1 MKTLRRKKLRLEP
14 LEVRTVMTGNVTA
27 VVQGGVLVVTGDTE
41 DNGIV
46 ITQTETGS
54 YLVSGDETTTVNGSE
69 SFESTSTVRSFKINM
84 KDGDDSVTIQDLDVR
99 QFLTLDGGNGN
110 DTLALSNVSVG
121 VIAAVRG
128 GAGDDGI
135 SVEGVDV
142 GATLLV
148 DAGKGVNTIGVNG
161 SEGTVLLINAKKGT
175 DTVTKANNDFNVTL
189 QPSLKLKAKVADALF
204 ASWEKAFARVKV

>member
-27 VVQGGVLVVTGDTE
+27 AVQGGVLVVKGD
-41 DNGIV
+41 DDGNGIA

-54 YLVSGDETTTVNGSE
+54 FLVEGDETTTVNGGA
-69 SFESTSTVRSFKINM
+69 SFESTGNVRSFRIDM
-84 KDGDDSVTIQDLDVR
+84 KGGDDSVTIQDLEVR
-99 QFLTLDGGNGN
+99 QFLTLDGGAGN
-110 DTLALSNVSVG
+110 DVLSISNVSVG

-128 GAGDDGI
+128 GAGDDDIG
-135 SVEGVDV
+135 VENLDV

-148 DAGKGVNTIGVNG
+148 DAGKGVNSIDVSG
-161 SEGTVLLINAKKGT
+161 SEGSLLLINAKKGT
-175 DTVTKANNDFNVTL
+175 DTVTKLDNDFDVSL

-204 ASWEKAFARVKV
+204 ASWERAFARVRF

>member
-46 ITQTETGS
+46 ITQTEAGN
-54 YLVSGDETTTVNGSE
+54 YLVEGDETTTINGGG

-84 KDGDDSVTIQDLDVR
+84 KDGNDSVAVQNLDLR
-99 QFLTLDGGNGN
+99 QFLVLDGGAGN
-110 DTLALSNVSVG
+110 DTLSLSNVSVG
-121 VIAAVRG
+121 LIAAVRG

-148 DAGKGVNTIGVNG
+148 DAGKGINTIGVNG

-175 DTVTKANNDFNVTL
+175 DTVTKSDNDFNVTL